1 MKKSKL
7 VLFAGL
13 FILAVSF
20 QSCKKTYKCVCQYS
34 DGTTHEETLK
44 GSSLSE
50 LEAECIDICL

>member
-20 QSCKKTYKCVCQYS
+20 QSCKKKYTCVCYFS
-34 DGTTHEETLK
+34 DGSSETHELK
-44 GSSLSE
+44 GGSISE
-50 LEAECIDICL
+50 LEAECTDICL